1 MQFSTKA
8 EYGLK
13 AMINLAN
20 AYPNQKNS
28 KEISEEESIS
38 NKYLERLLSVLKK
51 EQLVQSSKGK
61 SGGYTLVRKPNLIKV
76 GEIVEILDGPI
87 SPMKCVGSFCAIEHK
102 CPSSAVWNKVAEQVK
117 QTLYKIKLSDL
128 TN

>member
-20 AYPNQKNS
+20 AYPKQKNS
-28 KEISEEESIS
+28 KEISFEESIPA
-38 NKYLERLLSVLKK
+38 KYLERLLGVLKK
-51 EQLVQSSKGK
+51 NELVESSKGK
-61 SGGYTLVRKPNLIKV
+61 SGGYVLMKKPTLIRV
-76 GEIVEILDGPI
+76 GEIVEVLDGPI
-87 SPMKCVGSFCAIEHK
+87 APMKCVGSHCAIEHK
-102 CPSSAVWNKVAEQVK
+102 CPSSAVWNKVAQQVK

-128 TN
+128 TF